1 MMIVRAALSAP
12 LALSVLVAS
21 LTAEAQPPA
30 KVYRISLFH
39 VGLDHVPPSLD
50 GLRDGLK
57 TLGYEEGRNLR
68 LDFRNLPDEA
78 AARVTAAEFARTR
91 PDLVVAFENQTIR
104 AAHKRSRT
112 SPWSSFTSRIPS
124 RPAS

>member
-1 MMIVRAALSAP
+1 VSAALLAAP
-12 LALSVLVAS
+12 LA
-21 LTAEAQPPA
+21 AEAQPSA
-30 KVYRISLFH
+30 EVYRISLFH

-50 GLRDGLK
+50 GLEA
-57 TLGYEEGRNLR
+57 LGYEEGKKLK

-104 AAHKRSRT
+104 AAHG
-112 SPWSSFTSRIPS
+112 RITDIPVVCLHVTD
-124 RPAS
+124 PV

>member
-1 MMIVRAALSAP
+1 MIVRAALPAAF
-12 LALSVLVAS
+12 ALSVFAAS
-21 LTAEAQPPA
+21 LAAEAQPPA

-57 TLGYEEGRNLR
+57 ALGYEEGKNLR

-91 PDLVVAFENQTIR
+91 PDRPRNDHGHPRRL
-104 AAHKRSRT
+104 
-112 SPWSSFTSRIPS
+112 PS
-124 RPAS
+124 RLGSRRGRRREKPGPSRR

>member
-1 MMIVRAALSAP
+1 MRVIGLVLALGLTLAP
-12 LALSVLVAS
+12 LAAQV
-21 LTAEAQPPA
+21 QPPA

-57 TLGYEEGRNLR
+57 ALGYEEGKNLQ

-78 AARVTAAEFARTR
+78 AARATATEFARGGRT
-91 PDLVVAFENQTIR
+91 LSS
-104 AAHKRSRT
+104 RSRT
-112 SPWSSFTSRIPS
+112 RRSGPPTK
-124 RPAS
+124 